1 MRETLEDCELID
13 KKEKQN
19 MAKGIMSA
27 EDGIRTAAD
36 SMRQLDGEAKH
47 FSDPRGMLQGFINE
61 LRLRSELEEGL
72 RTDLE
77 YVESIMAHPDFKKG

>member
-1 MRETLEDCELID
+1 
-13 KKEKQN
+13 
-19 MAKGIMSA
+19 MAKEIMSA

-36 SMRQLDGEAKH
+36 SMRKLDGEAKH
-47 FSDPRGMLQGFINE
+47 FSDPRGMLQRFINE
-61 LRLRSELEEGL
+61 LRMRSELEEGL